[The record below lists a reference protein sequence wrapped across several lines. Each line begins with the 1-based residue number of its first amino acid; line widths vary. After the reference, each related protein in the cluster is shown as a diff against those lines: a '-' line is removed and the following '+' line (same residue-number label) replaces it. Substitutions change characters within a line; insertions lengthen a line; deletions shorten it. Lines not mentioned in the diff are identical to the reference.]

1 MRVIA
6 FITGV
11 PAAPAILADIVEP
24 IEAQSAA
31 IARAMASIGNDE
43 RASFGPMSGHDRRT
57 LSRRA
62 PGSCVQG
69 AIVA

>member
-1 MRVIA
+1 MRVMT

-11 PAAPAILADIVEP
+11 PAARAILPDIVEA

-43 RASFGPMSGHDRRT
+43 RASSGPMSGHD
-57 LSRRA
+57 
-62 PGSCVQG
+62 
-69 AIVA
+69 

>member
-11 PAAPAILADIVEP
+11 PAAPAILADIAEP

-31 IARAMASIGNDE
+31 IARAVASIGNDE
-43 RASFGPMSGHDRRT
+43 RASSGPMSGHD
-57 LSRRA
+57 
-62 PGSCVQG
+62 
-69 AIVA
+69 